1 MKKAENVLLRC
12 MFGAECT
19 TLPDIKRE
27 LENQK
32 SELSALKN
40 YSGNQNFKYD
50 KVILS
55 SNDKIIPTK
64 NQSAFWNIE
73 PNLEGGHSP
82 FLLFKSWEELL

>member
-1 MKKAENVLLRC
+1 MRS
-12 MFGAECT
+12 MFSEVSP
-19 TLPDIKRE
+19 LPEVKRD

-40 YSGNQNFKYD
+40 YSSNESFKYD
-50 KVILS
+50 KVLIS
-55 SNDKIIPTK
+55 QDDKIIPAK

-82 FLLFKSWEELL
+82 FLLFKKWEELL